1 MKNKLY
7 LLFLLTTITTSTDS
21 DSLTTI
27 SNVLQS
33 LFFTEPSINETY
45 LLPHNNFSIFL
56 LNIKP
61 LFFPSNTTINATSN
75 DIVFEDMHITFKF
88 SLQISHINDTNLYN
102 IERSGL
108 YATETISSITFHQEQ
123 DYTLNYK
130 YNLTNSSFTLCQF
143 DIPQYKLFK
152 NCLHGK
158 DEFIIEILNTNLFAY
173 LDMIVS
179 KYPLSEHEYNFRK
192 LLDKMENE
200 GECIINIKSIIKSL
214 RFGSGRY
221 VFDNKKAKMFENV
234 IIPTWYTTGDGNEK
248 YVVIEF
254 GKVMFD
260 SDTFELMKMSVN
272 EEIVDI
278 NKNELR
284 KAVYYCMYNYSKELK
299 WNN

>member
-61 LFFPSNTTINATSN
+61 LFFPSNTTINTTSN
-75 DIVFEDMHITFKF
+75 DIIFEDMHITFKF

-108 YATETISSITFHQEQ
+108 YATETISSITFHKEQ

-158 DEFIIEILNTNLFAY
+158 DEIIMEILNTNLFAY

-179 KYPLSEHEYNFRK
+179 KYPLSEREYNFRK

-200 GECIINIKSIIKSL
+200 GECIVNIQSIIKSL
-214 RFGSGRY
+214 HFGSGRY
-221 VFDNKKAKMFENV
+221 VFDNKKTKMFENV

-248 YVVIEF
+248 YVVIGF

-260 SDTFELMKMSVN
+260 SDTFELMEMSAD
-272 EEIVDI
+272 EEIIDI
-278 NKNELR
+278 NKDELR